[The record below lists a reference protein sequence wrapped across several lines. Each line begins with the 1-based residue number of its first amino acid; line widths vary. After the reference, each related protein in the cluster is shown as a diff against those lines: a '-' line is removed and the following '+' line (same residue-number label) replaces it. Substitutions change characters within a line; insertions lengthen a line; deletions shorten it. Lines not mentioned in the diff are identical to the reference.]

1 MAFSRDLSDTKETLH
16 RQSCLHLEDVLS
28 PDFTDILRSYHTRI
42 ASNSLQEIEEWYIP
56 GKKRQYLF
64 EFPSMGFLQ
73 QFRQGLSEITGERHD
88 DITIG
93 ERHIKV
99 YLENAPEYP
108 APHMD
113 RQAAQFTIGFP
124 IHIPEASRVCFF
136 PHLSREE
143 NTGERAKYFDASA
156 DMDMARFYD
165 DDRIV
170 KARGKLGDMF
180 IFHGST
186 IYHERIRSAGSIILY
201 VKINAAGRDP
211 LGEHAS
217 LLQSLTGDMETAA
230 ADHITA

>member
-1 MAFSRDLSDTKETLH
+1 MAFLRTLGDMKETL
-16 RQSCLHLEDVLS
+16 RQQSYLHLEDVLS
-28 PDFTDILRSYHTRI
+28 REFTDVLRSYHRRI
-42 ASNSLQEIEEWYIP
+42 TTNALEEIQEWHIP

-64 EFPSMGFLQ
+64 DFPHMEFLQ
-73 QFRQGLSEITGERHD
+73 QFRQGMSEITGEARD

-99 YLENAPEYP
+99 YLEHAPDYP

-136 PHLSREE
+136 PHLSRAE
-143 NTGERAKYFDASA
+143 NTDERARYLDAPA
-156 DMDMARFYD
+156 GIDMAQFYD
-165 DDRIV
+165 DERVV
-170 KARGKLGDMF
+170 KTRGKLGDMF

-217 LLQSLTGDMETAA
+217 LLQSLNDKARNAA
-230 ADHITA
+230 ADHVAA